1 MQHNSSDEG
10 SPFAI
15 RQNESFVCRSQTI
28 AANCDIN
35 SAPGVTPGVITSG
48 NPILNAFVSSRTN
61 ISGLSLNEYFSK
73 AVKSNAISGLRI
85 PVGISPN
92 NDGLNDRF
100 IIENL
105 NPTDKVRIEIYDRLQ
120 SLVFRDANYKNN
132 FEGVGNQKGLVSND
146 LPDGTYYYILN
157 FNDSKPIIGYIII
170 NR

>member
-1 MQHNSSDEG
+1 LNDKVNGVQAVIGTSPGQVTLTSTPSGPLTMNPEG
-10 SPFAI
+10 TITVASNTPAGSYPI
-15 RQNESFVCRSQTI
+15 SYTICEVSNPINCSTVITNVTVI
-28 AANCDIN
+28 AA
-35 SAPGVTPGVITSG
+35 VTDSP
-48 NPILNAFVSSRTN
+48 
-61 ISGLSLNEYFSK
+61 Y
-73 AVKSNAISGLRI
+73 RI